1 MRVLHTYKYFA
12 KAEEFI
18 KNQRHHASMRGLGNR
33 MLNHYPKKPIMKR
46 VQKEKAM
53 GTTALGLLGRERSCL
68 MATRGGVENVLDFQ
82 GDARDMATGKKKRLF
97 NAKSKTAIGTW
108 NVRTLWQDGSLEL
121 LIKELER
128 FEWEVIGLSE
138 VRRKGHGTV
147 EHEGCKLLYSGN
159 QTRQGGVGILLSKN
173 AARSLIEFHPITAR
187 VIVARFHGQ
196 GHNISI
202 IQAYAPT
209 SASSE
214 DELEDFYASL
224 QTAFE
229 KTGKHD
235 VRIVMGDFNAKVG
248 RDFEAWKGVIGHHG
262 YQEENERGER
272 LLEFCQ
278 LNKLCIM
285 NTWFQHKNTRKWTWT
300 APEKTSPV
308 APDSRNKKVISPQ
321 NMIDFVMVDQRW
333 RSSFTD
339 TRSFQSASIGS
350 DHSLVLSYV
359 RLRFRVQHAKVMK
372 ARIDIDKLIQE
383 PSVRK
388 KYQQALSNRSAELE
402 NLPDDVNMALE
413 IVNNTIQEAAR
424 ETIGFKR
431 KKKKPWISDEVLLL
445 TDKRREVK
453 AQLNANPSLKP
464 EFKKL
469 TQDIKMSL
477 VRCRQDWTQQQCAE
491 LETASRKNDLRKL
504 FSKVKEISGG
514 LALKVRSANVKDET
528 GKLLS
533 SESEIKSRWYRYC
546 KDLYNQ
552 QVSIDRSVLDEL
564 WPTSIQ
570 DDTEPEIL
578 ESEVRAAINK
588 LKPRKASGVDRI
600 EGDLIRLGG
609 DTVVKAMH
617 EICNKIWKTGQFPK
631 LWTQSL
637 IVVIPKKGDTTK
649 CENNR
654 TISLICHASKII
666 LEIIRSRMKPRMEG
680 LMAEEQA
687 GFRPSRGTIEQI
699 FSLRLLAEKY
709 IELQDGELYII
720 FIDFMKAFDRV
731 WHEVLWAILQHYGLQ
746 PKLIG
751 LLEDLYKRTESAVIV
766 GHDIT
771 EWFKQS
777 VGVRQGCIMSPDLF
791 NLYLEHIMRLALDEL
806 TQEEVGASIG
816 GRRLNNLR
824 FADDIGLIAETL
836 TKAQQLINRV
846 DEISTKFGQA
856 IHNKKTEWMRARP
869 TPKKNELIEHVD
881 ILLKGEPLTEVK
893 TFKYLGA
900 NISSHGDCM
909 PDIRIRTA
917 TALSSMGDLQKTWK
931 GQGISMHTKMR
942 LYRSLIQP
950 IALYGC
956 ETWTLRK
963 AEEKKLLVFEMAAL
977 RKILGVSRLDKIR
990 NEEIRRRTGCN
1001 RTVVQVIYERQ
1012 HRWLGHVLR
1021 MNDERIARTALH
1033 GKVDGKRRQG
1043 KPKLTWIKTIEER
1056 SKLSLHQATNV
1067 AQDRAKWRELG
1078 EIIGAHVGLTS

>member
-1 MRVLHTYKYFA
+1 MD
-12 KAEEFI
+12 
-18 KNQRHHASMRGLGNR
+18 
-33 MLNHYPKKPIMKR
+33 
-46 VQKEKAM
+46 
-53 GTTALGLLGRERSCL
+53 
-68 MATRGGVENVLDFQ
+68 TRGGVENVLDSR
-82 GDARDMATGKKKRLF
+82 GDTRDTDTGEKQRLF
-97 NAKSKTAIGTW
+97 SAKSIARIGTW
-108 NVRTLWQDGSLEL
+108 NVRTLWADGSLEL
-121 LIKELER
+121 LIKGLER

-159 QTRQGGVGILLSKN
+159 DKRQGGVGILLSKN
-173 AARSLIEFHPITAR
+173 AAKSLIEFHPISSR
-187 VIVARFHGQ
+187 VIVARFHGH
-196 GHNISI
+196 GRDISI

-209 SASSE
+209 CASSE
-214 DELEDFYASL
+214 DEIEEFYATL
-224 QTAFE
+224 QTAFGIA
-229 KTGKHD
+229 KKHD

-248 RDFEAWKGVIGHHG
+248 TDSETWKGVLGHHG
-262 YQEENERGER
+262 YGDENERGER

-278 LNKLCIM
+278 LNKLSIM

-308 APDSRNKKVISPQ
+308 APESRRKTDVTPR

-339 TRSFQSASIGS
+339 TRSFPSATIGS
-350 DHSLVLSYV
+350 DHSLVLSNV
-359 RLRFRVQHAKVMK
+359 RLRFRIQQAKVVR
-372 ARIDIDKLIQE
+372 ARIDIEKLIQE
-383 PSVRK
+383 PSVRQN
-388 KYQQALSNRSAELE
+388 YQIALSNRFAKLE
-402 NLPDDVNMALE
+402 TLPDDVNKALE
-413 IVNNTIQEAAR
+413 IVNNTIQEAAK
-424 ETIGFKR
+424 ETIGCKR
-431 KKKKPWISDEVLLL
+431 KKIKPWISEEVLML
-445 TDKRREVK
+445 TDQRREIK
-453 AQLNANPSLKP
+453 AKLNANPSLKP
-464 EFKKL
+464 EYKRLSKDIRMGL
-469 TQDIKMSL
+469 T
-477 VRCRQDWTQQQCAE
+477 RCRQDWTQQQCAQ
-491 LETASRKNDLRKL
+491 LETASRKNDLRNL

-514 LALKVRSANVKDET
+514 LALKVRSANIKDET

-533 SESEIKSRWYRYC
+533 SENEIKSRWYRYC

-552 QVSIDRSVLDEL
+552 DVSVDSTVLEDL
-564 WPTSIQ
+564 WPTSTL

-578 ESEVRAAINK
+578 ESEVRAAIKK
-588 LKPRKASGVDRI
+588 LKPRKAPGVDRI

-609 DTVVKAMH
+609 DVIIKAMH
-617 EICNKIWKTGQFPK
+617 EICNKIWKTGHFPK

-709 IELQDGELYII
+709 VELQDGELYII

-731 WHEVLWAILQHYGLQ
+731 WHEALWRILQHYGLQ
-746 PKLIG
+746 PKLVG

-771 EWFKQS
+771 EWFNQS

-791 NLYLEHIMRLALDEL
+791 NLYLEHIMRLALDRL
-806 TQEEVGASIG
+806 NQEEVGASVG
-816 GRRLNNLR
+816 GRQLNNLR
-824 FADDIGLIAETL
+824 FADDIGLLAETAD
-836 TKAQQLINRV
+836 KAQQLLTRV
-846 DEISTKFGQA
+846 DEESTKFGQA
-856 IHNKKTEWMRARP
+856 IHNKKTEWMWVRP
-869 TPKKNELIEHVD
+869 TPKKNELSEHKE
-881 ILLKGEPLTEVK
+881 ILLKGEPLAEVK

-900 NISSHGDCM
+900 TISSHGDCM

-931 GQGISMHTKMR
+931 GQGISMQTKMR
-942 LYRSLIQP
+942 LYNALIQP

-963 AEEKKLLVFEMAAL
+963 AEENKLLVFEMAAL
-977 RKILGVSRLDKIR
+977 RKILGVNRLDKIR
-990 NEEIRRRTGCN
+990 NEEIRRRTGCH
-1001 RTVVQVIYERQ
+1001 RTIVQVVCERQ

-1021 MNDERIARTALH
+1021 MNDERIAKTVVQ
-1033 GKVDGKRRQG
+1033 GKVEGTRRRG
-1043 KPKLTWIKTIEER
+1043 KPRATWLKTFEER
-1056 SKLSLHQATNV
+1056 SKLSLHQASIE
-1067 AQDRAKWRELG
+1067 AQDRRRWKELG
-1078 EIIGAHVGLTS
+1078 SIIGTHVGLTS